1 MVGAHSASPRSHLP
15 CHGINLAKDR
25 LAVLTSLP
33 DASEI
38 VRSIPLSADN
48 WNRFASAEWLV
59 TNGLGG
65 YASGTVAGPPT
76 RRYHTLL
83 VAALP
88 APLGRV
94 AFVTSID
101 ASVGS
106 SPTQLT
112 ALNALGDARPRALA
126 QFRLVA
132 GLPVWRY
139 ELPELAIE
147 RRLFMPHEQ
156 NTVVLTYTVVRASSD
171 RVHVRLRPRLQ
182 LRLHEAPVDTPLP
195 PSPSC
200 VVHPRHVEIVLDPA
214 VGPVRLALSG
224 RSTAFH
230 DQAEE
235 THDVHYALE
244 EQRGYPSRGS
254 AWSPGY
260 YDVELRAGEH
270 VTVLASTDPADA
282 IHALAPDDA
291 FKAELDR
298 RSRLLVAAGCEHTDC
313 LTGELVFAADQF
325 IIQPAARTADEAR
338 LRAAGGHARSVI
350 AGYHWF
356 TDWGRDTMIS
366 LEGLTLSTGRFTE
379 ARGMLLTFAHHL
391 RDGLL
396 PNLFPEGSSEGL
408 YHTADATQWF
418 FHAIDRYVT
427 ITDDRDTLR
436 VLLPRLDE
444 VVQKHMAGTRFGI
457 RMDDDS
463 LLTQGDPGLPL
474 TWMDA
479 KVDGWVVTPRRGKPV
494 EINALWYNALRL
506 LASWHR
512 QFDTD
517 ASELEQTAARVKD
530 SFNRRFWIE
539 RDGYLFDIVDG
550 EFGDDASCRPNQ
562 ILAVALRYP
571 VLEESHWASVVDVVT
586 RRLLTPLGLR
596 TLDPADP
603 AFKPQYFGDLRA
615 RDAAYHQG
623 TVWAWLIGPF
633 FEAWLRVHP
642 GRDREAL
649 TLLNGFADHLN
660 EACIGSI
667 SEIFDGTAPFTPRGC
682 VAQAW
687 SVAEVLRCLKRLT
700 PATPAPPSVAGLVAQ

>member
-1 MVGAHSASPRSHLP
+1 VQ
-15 CHGINLAKDR
+15 
-25 LAVLTSLP
+25 TSLP
-33 DASEI
+33 VATEI
-38 VRSIPLSADN
+38 VRSLPLTDATWD
-48 WNRFASAEWLV
+48 RYAACEWLV

-88 APLGRV
+88 SPLGRV
-94 AFVTSID
+94 AFLANID

-106 SPTQLT
+106 SPAQLT
-112 ALNALGDARPRALA
+112 VLNRLGDERPRSLTE
-126 QFRLVA
+126 FRLVA

-139 ELPELAIE
+139 EVPDATIE

-156 NTVVLTYTVVRASSD
+156 NTVLLTYRVLRTSSGL
-171 RVHVRLRPRLQ
+171 VHLRLRPQLQ
-182 LRLHEAPVDTPLP
+182 LRLHEGPVDTPLP
-195 PSPSC
+195 QAPSC
-200 VVHPRHVEIVLDPA
+200 VAHPRHLEIVLDPA
-214 VGPVRLALSG
+214 IGPVRLALTG
-224 RSTAFH
+224 RSIELH
-230 DQAEE
+230 HEPEE
-235 THDVHYALE
+235 TTDVHYALE

-260 YDVELRAGEH
+260 YDVELRLGEH
-270 VTVLASTDPADA
+270 VTFLASTDAVEA
-282 IHALAPDDA
+282 IEALAPDDA
-291 FKAELDR
+291 LTAELER
-298 RSRLLVAAGCEHTDC
+298 RSRLLVDAGSHGDSLAA
-313 LTGELVFAADQF
+313 ELVFAADQF

-338 LRAAGGHARSVI
+338 LRAAGEHACSVI

-366 LEGLTLSTGRFTE
+366 LEGLTLATGRYAE

-396 PNLFPEGSSEGL
+396 PNLFPEGANEGL

-436 VLLPRLDE
+436 VLLPRLDD
-444 VVQKHMAGTRFGI
+444 VVRNHMEGTRFGI
-457 RMDDDS
+457 RMDDDG

-479 KVDGWVVTPRRGKPV
+479 KVDDWVVTPRRGKPV

-512 QFDTD
+512 QFDAD
-517 ASELEQTAARVKD
+517 ASELERTAALVKD
-530 SFNRRFWIE
+530 SFNRRFWID
-539 RDGYLFDIVDG
+539 RDGYLYDIVDG
-550 EFGDDASCRPNQ
+550 EFGDDPACRPNQ
-562 ILAVALRYP
+562 ILALALRHP
-571 VLEESHWASVVDVVT
+571 VLDESRWASVVDVVT
-586 RRLLTPLGLR
+586 TRLLTPLGLR

-603 AFKPQYFGDLRA
+603 RFKSQYFGDLRA

-633 FEAWLRVHP
+633 IEAWLRVNP
-642 GRDREAL
+642 GRDQDAL
-649 TLLNGFADHLN
+649 ALLNGFTDHLN
-660 EACIGSI
+660 NACIGSI
-667 SEIFDGTAPFTPRGC
+667 SEIFDGRTPFTPRGC

-687 SVAEVLRCLKRLT
+687 SVAEVLRCLRRL
-700 PATPAPPSVAGLVAQ
+700 APSAKTSSSVAGLVAQ